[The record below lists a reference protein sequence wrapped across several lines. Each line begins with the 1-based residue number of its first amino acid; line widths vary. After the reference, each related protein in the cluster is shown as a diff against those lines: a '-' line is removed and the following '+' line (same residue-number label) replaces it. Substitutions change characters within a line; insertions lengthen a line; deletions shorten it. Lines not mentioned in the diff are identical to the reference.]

1 MEETHRRC
9 GGSGRQG
16 RQCPEGEP
24 QQGYLHKPKDPERG
38 DGGCFE
44 TGQGVREQSN
54 TSQKEYQIEED
65 DMVQIM
71 TQDTKDRIANL
82 ERQKIELENRLEF
95 LGYSGNLVRM
105 HQIEEEIFEIEDT
118 IKKLLS

>member
-1 MEETHRRC
+1 
-9 GGSGRQG
+9 
-16 RQCPEGEP
+16 
-24 QQGYLHKPKDPERG
+24 
-38 DGGCFE
+38 
-44 TGQGVREQSN
+44 
-54 TSQKEYQIEED
+54 
-65 DMVQIM
+65 MVQIM

-105 HQIEEEIFEIEDT
+105 HQIEEEIFEIEDM